1 MSTTIPS
8 SVSSVSSSVS
18 SSSSSSVSMAD
29 TTKPKAQ
36 ARCGHAECKKK
47 LMLSDF
53 ECKCGTRYCG
63 THRFP
68 QEHACTFDFK
78 AAGAVTLGK
87 QLVKCAGDR
96 MADKI

>member
-1 MSTTIPS
+1 
-8 SVSSVSSSVS
+8 
-18 SSSSSSVSMAD
+18 MAD
-29 TTKPKAQ
+29 TTKPKVQ

-53 ECKCGTRYCG
+53 ECKCGNRYCA

-96 MADKI
+96 MVDKI